1 MSNLKRSHTL
11 YLQSKHRDA
20 GTTSQYTISL
30 PGDITNDVNT
40 EIFKLSLVSFSTYH
54 DMLQVKDGYDTVY
67 KNNQA
72 FKISHGSYTFQ
83 KLVRELQNV
92 LDTNVVWD
100 VETNTVTFVFQTNTT
115 IRFDGVARILGF
127 DESVIYS
134 GVSVTS
140 IRPLRPYSNSH
151 IMIHL
156 NNIQPVAEHLCLSNH
171 TGEVRIANVLA
182 KVLIN
187 APPFQLVTHEQ
198 VLESDGLYSAD
209 NSLQVLEFVLT
220 DNDGEFVQ
228 GMPEHELVLRI
239 ESIDVEDVGMN
250 LLFREL
256 KEIKTTLK
264 DMFMYKALRFR
275 Q

>member
-11 YLQSKHRDA
+11 YLQSKHRNA

-92 LDTNVVWD
+92 LGTTVFWD

-115 IRFDGVARILGF
+115 IRFDGIARILGF

-134 GVSVTS
+134 GTTVTS
-140 IRPLRPYSNSH
+140 VRPLRPYNNNH

-171 TGEVRIANVLA
+171 TGEVRIANVLS

-198 VLESDGLYSAD
+198 ILESDGLYSAD

-220 DNDGEFVQ
+220 DNDGNLIED
-228 GMPEHELVLRI
+228 MPEHELVIRI
-239 ESIDVEDVGMN
+239 ESVDVQDVGMN
-250 LLFREL
+250 EMLYQL
-256 KEIKTTLK
+256 KEIRQTLK
-264 DMFMYKALRFR
+264 DQMLMKALRFR
-275 Q
+275 P